1 MFLTMMGEHLYEF
14 DTEQELLAAFECFD
28 ENDSG
33 FVKCDEMR
41 KWLSETGER
50 MEQSDVRLQHIVS
63 FRANVAVDR

>member
-1 MFLTMMGEHLYEF
+1 MLLTMMGEHLYEF
-14 DTEQELLAAFECFD
+14 DTEPELLAAFECFD

-50 MEQSDVRLQHIVS
+50 MGQSDVRLESIVR
-63 FRANVAVDR
+63 FRANVGVD